1 MKDMFLAEE
10 LGYDPYQP
18 FPADENILTEDD
30 IKVSAI
36 NIKYVISDSYQNAER
51 MFFKKYKY
59 SGFRPK
65 IITRVDQA
73 IGIDNFTEENTEI
86 LDSGFSK
93 NFSSNSYKSFKELL
107 EVVERRINI
116 NKSKQSAR

>member
-10 LGYDPYQP
+10 LGYDPYEP

-30 IKVSAI
+30 FKVSAM
-36 NIKYVISDSYQNAER
+36 NIKYVISDNYQNAER
-51 MFFKKYKY
+51 MFFEKYKD

-73 IGIDNFTEENTEI
+73 RGIDFTEENTEI
-86 LDSGFSK
+86 LDSGFYK
-93 NFSSNSYKSFKELL
+93 KFSSISYENFNKLL
-107 EVVERRINI
+107 SVVERRINI

>member
-10 LGYDPYQP
+10 LGYDPYEP

-30 IKVSAI
+30 FKVSAM
-36 NIKYVISDSYQNAER
+36 NIKYVVSDSYVNAER
-51 MFFKKYKY
+51 MFFNKYKH

-73 IGIDNFTEENTEI
+73 MGIDFTEENTEI
-86 LDSGFSK
+86 LDSGFYK
-93 NFSSNSYKSFKELL
+93 NFSSSSYKSFKELL

>member
-10 LGYDPYQP
+10 LGYDPYEP
-18 FPADENILTEDD
+18 FPAYENVLTEDD
-30 IKVSAI
+30 FKVSAM
-36 NIKYVISDSYQNAER
+36 NIKYVVSDSYVYAER
-51 MFFKKYKY
+51 MFFKKYKN

-65 IITRVDQA
+65 IITRLDQA
-73 IGIDNFTEENTEI
+73 RGIDFTEENTEI
-86 LDSGFSK
+86 LDSGFYK
-93 NFSSNSYKSFKELL
+93 NFSSSSYKNFKELL